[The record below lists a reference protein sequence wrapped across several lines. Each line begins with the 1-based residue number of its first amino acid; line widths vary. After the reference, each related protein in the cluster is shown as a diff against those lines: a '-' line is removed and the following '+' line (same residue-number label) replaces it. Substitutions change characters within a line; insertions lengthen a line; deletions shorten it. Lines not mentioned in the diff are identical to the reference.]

1 MCGGYTGE
9 HDYMS
14 TVESLKN
21 HLQHLEEIHRKLDK
35 KIERNYN
42 HYLNDIDLKK
52 LKLEKLTLKEE
63 IEKLKLKIEDKK
75 SEGKRKDYT
84 KD

>member
-1 MCGGYTGE
+1 MVE
-9 HDYMS
+9 VS
-14 TVESLKN
+14 TVNSLQN
-21 HLQHLEEIHRKLDK
+21 HLKHLEEIHRKLDK

-75 SEGKRKDYT
+75 SEGKRKDHT

>member
-1 MCGGYTGE
+1 MVE
-9 HDYMS
+9 VS
-14 TVESLKN
+14 TVKSLQN
-21 HLQHLEEIHRKLDK
+21 HLKHLEEIHRKLDN

-63 IEKLKLKIEDKK
+63 IEKLKIKIEEKK
-75 SEGKRKDYT
+75 NENEREDHT

>member
-1 MCGGYTGE
+1 
-9 HDYMS
+9 MS
-14 TVESLKN
+14 TVKSLTN

-75 SEGKRKDYT
+75 SEGKRKDHT

>member
-1 MCGGYTGE
+1 
-9 HDYMS
+9 MS
-14 TVESLKN
+14 TVNSLQNHLN
-21 HLQHLEEIHRKLDK
+21 HLQEIHRKLDN

-63 IEKLKLKIEDKK
+63 IEKLKIKIEEKK
-75 SEGKRKDYT
+75 NENEREDHT